1 MLLNETFPVNF
12 KHRAF
17 KHLLR
22 QLLKIIELF
31 KFLYNSLLCWMI
43 DVFLNPHDF
52 LCTFESSCISRHVPK
67 GSSSSFPYGN
77 ERECWSK
84 EKSWLDFLPSSD
96 FSCDLFYGLVFYV
109 FLSSRRKSSLKTDE
123 RHLYDPSIEG
133 LYLWL
138 IYLLS
143 ALHLFRRWQKTEV

>member
-1 MLLNETFPVNF
+1 M
-12 KHRAF
+12 
-17 KHLLR
+17 
-22 QLLKIIELF
+22 
-31 KFLYNSLLCWMI
+31 LCWMI

-133 LYLWL
+133 LLPVIDLSSIRFTL
-138 IYLLS
+138 IQEMTKNGSLIIAFVFHCKFDNCSL
-143 ALHLFRRWQKTEV
+143 